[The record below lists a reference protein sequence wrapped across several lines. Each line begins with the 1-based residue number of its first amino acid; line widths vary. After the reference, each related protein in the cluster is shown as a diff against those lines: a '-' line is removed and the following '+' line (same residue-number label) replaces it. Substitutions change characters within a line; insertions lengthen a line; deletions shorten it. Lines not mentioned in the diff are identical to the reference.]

1 MGENLTLSLQ
11 SKDQVAVIEA
21 RCTCAESSPLSP
33 PSHETQ
39 RLNRFNSKSRR
50 VTSVH
55 KVSNSNECCFNL
67 PRLSKLID
75 VITEGF
81 YYISQVQRIRT
92 TEKQIATKSLPNK
105 RKRDTENIKRDINVD
120 EMGTDYTFFKTVPE
134 DDVVGGSVEGDG

>member
-1 MGENLTLSLQ
+1 M
-11 SKDQVAVIEA
+11 
-21 RCTCAESSPLSP
+21 
-33 PSHETQ
+33 
-39 RLNRFNSKSRR
+39 
-50 VTSVH
+50 SVH
-55 KVSNSNECCFNL
+55 KVSNSNECCLNL

-81 YYISQVQRIRT
+81 DYIFQVLRIRT
-92 TEKQIATKSLPNK
+92 TEKKSLQIATNK